1 MSIKNSFIF
10 FIVALFSLLLSTE
23 AVVYA
28 QTPREDPT
36 RNSGS
41 FLRQEQELEK
51 RKNLPTQIPKS
62 LLENKDTKK
71 APAAGEKIL
80 VNSFKFEGEI
90 KFISIDVLNNL
101 VKDYVGKNL
110 SFEEIQNIVK
120 NINDFYK
127 SKGYFLANVI
137 LPQQEVK
144 NGIIVIFIN
153 EGKLDPKEPYKL
165 NKNKL
170 RIQDERIKA
179 YLDDALKNN
188 LTQESLERGLLN
200 INDNPGVSASA
211 NLEPG
216 STPGT
221 TKILV
226 DLTEGPYVDGSVTI
240 DNYGNRYTGDLRGT
254 LSVDLNNPSDYGDL
268 LNATIVKAYD
278 ADFTSKK
285 ISYELP
291 IGVSGLRVGA
301 SFNELS
307 YGLGKELTTNPKSTG
322 TADSYNVNLKYP
334 IYRSA
339 AEALLF
345 NANYDKKL
353 LYNTSTGSVT
363 ADKELQNYNAGL
375 TYQLTDQIFGGG
387 FSQADVV
394 VTRGNLDLSGLASSL
409 TDDQASTGAKTNG
422 NFTKTNLQLLRIQ
435 RGTEK
440 LSFQFLGAAQIAEK
454 NLDSS
459 EKFSLGG
466 PSGVRAYPGG
476 EASGDEGYK
485 YSLDAKYV
493 LATATSV
500 GDILGSIFYDYGK
513 VRQNNDVGNIS
524 MTTPNTYS
532 LSGWGVGLDLV
543 AAGKFTV
550 KGGWAHVLGGNRGE
564 SSSGKDS
571 DGRNDSSRYWLLAN
585 VAF

>member
-1 MSIKNSFIF
+1 M
-10 FIVALFSLLLSTE
+10 ALTITT
-23 AVVYA
+23 AHA
-28 QTPREDPT
+28 QNAGTI
-36 RNSGS
+36 
-41 FLRQEQELEK
+41 LRQEQELEK

-62 LLENKDTKK
+62 LLEKK
-71 APAAGEKIL
+71 TTTQTPVQGEKIL
-80 VNSFKFEGEI
+80 VKNFKFEGDI
-90 KFISIDVLNNL
+90 KQVSLDILNDL
-101 VKDYVGKNL
+101 VKEYVGKNL
-110 SFEEIQNIVK
+110 TFDEIQNAVK
-120 NINDFYK
+120 NINDYYK
-127 SKGYFLANVI
+127 SKGFFLANVI
-137 LPQQEVK
+137 LPKQEVK
-144 NGIIVIFIN
+144 NGIVIININ
-153 EGKLDPKEPYKL
+153 EGKLDPSVPYKL
-165 NKNKL
+165 NKKDL
-170 RIQDERIKA
+170 RIPEERIKA
-179 YLDDALKNN
+179 YLDDALKDS
-188 LTQESLERGLLN
+188 LKQESLERGLLN
-200 INDNPGVSASA
+200 INDNPGVASSA
-211 NLEPG
+211 NIEPG

-221 TKILV
+221 SILLV
-226 DLTEGPYVDGSVTI
+226 DVTEGPLIDGSVTI
-240 DNYGNRYTGDLRGT
+240 DNYGSRYTGDIRGT
-254 LSVDLNNPSDYGDL
+254 LSVDINNPSGYGDIF
-268 LNATIVKAYD
+268 NGTIVKAYD
-278 ADFTSKK
+278 ADFESKK
-285 ISYELP
+285 ISYEIP
-291 IGVSGLRVGA
+291 VGVSGLRLAA
-301 SFNELS
+301 SYTELN

-322 TADSYNVNLKYP
+322 TAESYNVNVKYP

-353 LYNTSTGSVT
+353 LYNTSTGTVT

-394 VTRGNLDLSGLASSL
+394 VTRGNLDLSGSATSL
-409 TDDQASTGAKTNG
+409 SDDQASTGAKTNG
-422 NFTKTNLQLLRIQ
+422 DFTKANLQLLRIQ

-440 LSFQFLGAAQIAEK
+440 LSFQFLGAAQLAQK

-500 GDILGSIFYDYGK
+500 GDILGSIFYDYGR
-513 VRQNNDVGNIS
+513 VRQYNDVGNIS
-524 MTTPNTYS
+524 MTTPNIYS

-543 AAGKFTV
+543 AAGKFTI

-564 SSSGKDS
+564 SSGKDS
-571 DGRNDSSRYWLLAN
+571 DGRNESSRYWLLAN

>member
-1 MSIKNSFIF
+1 MNLIKNLRLVLC
-10 FIVALFSLLLSTE
+10 FIVFLSFVNDKFS
-23 AVVYA
+23 YA
-28 QTPREDPT
+28 ADSAQNP
-36 RNSGS
+36 GS
-41 FLRQEQELEK
+41 ILRQEQELEK
-51 RKNLPTQIPKS
+51 KKNLPTQIPKS
-62 LLENKDTKK
+62 LIEKKITKQ
-71 APAAGEKIL
+71 APAQGEKIL
-80 VNSFKFEGEI
+80 VKNFKFEGEI
-90 KFISIDVLNNL
+90 KYVSLEILNDL

-110 SFEEIQNIVK
+110 TFDEIQNAVK
-120 NINDFYK
+120 NINDYYK
-127 SKGYFLANVI
+127 SKGYFLANFI
-137 LPQQEVK
+137 LPKQEVN
-144 NGIIVIFIN
+144 NGIIIININ
-153 EGKLDPKEPYKL
+153 EGKLDPKTPYKL
-165 NKNKL
+165 NKKDL
-170 RIQDERIKA
+170 RIPEERIKA
-179 YLDDALKNN
+179 YLDDALQNN
-188 LTQESLERGLLN
+188 LKQESLERGLLN
-200 INDNPGVSASA
+200 INDNPGVASSA

-221 TKILV
+221 TTLLIEV
-226 DLTEGPYVDGSVTI
+226 IEGPLVDGSVTV
-240 DNYGNRYTGDLRGT
+240 DNYGSRYTGDIRET
-254 LSVDLNNPSDYGDL
+254 LSVDINNPSGYGDI
-268 LNATIVKAYD
+268 LNGTIIDGYD

-285 ISYELP
+285 ISYEIP
-291 IGVSGLRVGA
+291 VGVSGLRVGT
-301 SFNELS
+301 SYNELS

-322 TADSYNVNLKYP
+322 TAESYNVIVKYP

-339 AEALLF
+339 AESLLF

-353 LYNTSTGSVT
+353 LYNTSTGTVT

-375 TYQLTDQIFGGG
+375 TYQLIDQIFGGG
-387 FSQADVV
+387 FSQADVT
-394 VTRGNLDLSGLASSL
+394 VTRGNLDLSKVATSL

-422 NFTKTNLQLLRIQ
+422 DFTKTNLQLLRIQ

-440 LSFQFLGAAQIAEK
+440 LSFQFLGSAQLAQK

-500 GDILGSIFYDYGK
+500 GDILGSVFFDYGRI
-513 VRQNNDVGNIS
+513 RQYNDVGAIS

-532 LSGWGVGLDLV
+532 LSGWGVGLDLI

-564 SSSGKDS
+564 SSGKDS

-585 VAF
+585 VQF

>member
-1 MSIKNSFIF
+1 VVKKILNVFLIIVLINTTSSIVSVIAVAPSPGDLLRNKENFEKNQKIPEK
-10 FIVALFSLLLSTE
+10 IPESLLKKEKITD
-23 AVVYA
+23 
-28 QTPREDPT
+28 T
-36 RNSGS
+36 
-41 FLRQEQELEK
+41 LEGD
-51 RKNLPTQIPKS
+51 Q
-62 LLENKDTKK
+62 
-71 APAAGEKIL
+71 KIL
-80 VNSFKFEGEI
+80 VKNFKFEGEI
-90 KFISIDVLNNL
+90 KYISLNTLNDL

-110 SFEEIQNIVK
+110 TFDEIKNAVK
-120 NINDFYK
+120 IINDYYK

-137 LPQQEVK
+137 LPKQEVK
-144 NGIIVIFIN
+144 NGIIIININ
-153 EGKLDPKEPYKL
+153 EGKLDPQTPYKL
-165 NKNKL
+165 NKKNL
-170 RIQDERIKA
+170 RIPEKRIKA
-179 YLDDALKNN
+179 YLDDALQDHLK
-188 LTQESLERGLLN
+188 QQALERGLLN
-200 INDNPGVSASA
+200 INDNPGVASSA

-221 TKILV
+221 TTLLIEV
-226 DLTEGPYVDGSVTI
+226 IEGPLVDGSVTV
-240 DNYGNRYTGDLRGT
+240 DNYGNRYTGDIRGT
-254 LSVDLNNPSDYGDL
+254 LSVDINNPSGYGDI
-268 LNATIVKAYD
+268 LNGTIIEGYD

-285 ISYELP
+285 ILYEIP
-291 IGVSGLRVGA
+291 VGVSGLRVGA
-301 SFNELS
+301 SYNELS

-322 TADSYNVNLKYP
+322 TAESYNVIVKYP

-353 LYNTSTGSVT
+353 LYNTSTGTVI

-375 TYQLTDQIFGGG
+375 TYQLIDQIFGGG
-387 FSQADVV
+387 FSQADIA
-394 VTRGNLDLSGLASSL
+394 VTRGNLDLSKVAISL
-409 TDDQASTGAKTNG
+409 SDDQASTGPKTNG
-422 NFTKTNLQLLRIQ
+422 DFTKTNLQLLRIQ

-440 LSFQFLGAAQIAEK
+440 LSFQFLGSAQLAQK

-500 GDILGSIFYDYGK
+500 GDILGSVFFDYGRI
-513 VRQNNDVGNIS
+513 RQYNDVGNIS

-532 LSGWGVGLDLV
+532 LSGWGLGLDLI

-550 KGGWAHVLGGNRGE
+550 KVGWAHVLGDNRGE
-564 SSSGKDS
+564 SSGKDS